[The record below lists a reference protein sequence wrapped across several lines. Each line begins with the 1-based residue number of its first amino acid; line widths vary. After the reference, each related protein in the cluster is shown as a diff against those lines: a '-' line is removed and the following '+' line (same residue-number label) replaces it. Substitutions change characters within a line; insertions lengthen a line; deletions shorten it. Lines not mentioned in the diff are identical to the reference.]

1 MKERI
6 QKIYQDVLVYLKS
19 LNWIVLLGIAAFSI
33 ALAIINNIRVDDT
46 KSVDWIGSQEI
57 LEKPADIL

>member
-1 MKERI
+1 MKEYI
-6 QKIYQDVLVYLKS
+6 QKISQATLAYLKS
-19 LNWIVLLGIAAFSI
+19 LNWIVLLGIAAFCI
-33 ALAIINNIRVDDT
+33 VLAIINNIRVEDS